1 MAEQSTGQCRR
12 QEINGG
18 QEIPLWVG
26 HTSSDPTP
34 GGGPCGP
41 QQADCHLLWP
51 VRACCRHWEV
61 GTAFP
66 TPSLLQCPWKHPL
79 TCASP
84 HRALVT
90 RTSLPL
96 VCPALGWSG
105 PAAVASPWGHSILP
119 TLLRVGHTP
128 TGASWV
134 SPDSDQGFAESQFPD
149 QGLNPGHSDESP
161 GP

>member
-51 VRACCRHWEV
+51 VRAWCRHWEV

-66 TPSLLQCPWKHPL
+66 APSLLQCPWKHPPHL
-79 TCASP
+79 CQLSQGSRNKDIPSSYLSSPGVVRACSSGQPLGPLHPAHPPESGSHP
-84 HRALVT
+84 HRSQLGVLILT
-90 RTSLPL
+90 RGFRNLS
-96 VCPALGWSG
+96 
-105 PAAVASPWGHSILP
+105 SP
-119 TLLRVGHTP
+119 TR
-128 TGASWV
+128 
-134 SPDSDQGFAESQFPD
+134 D
-149 QGLNPGHSDESP
+149 
-161 GP
+161 